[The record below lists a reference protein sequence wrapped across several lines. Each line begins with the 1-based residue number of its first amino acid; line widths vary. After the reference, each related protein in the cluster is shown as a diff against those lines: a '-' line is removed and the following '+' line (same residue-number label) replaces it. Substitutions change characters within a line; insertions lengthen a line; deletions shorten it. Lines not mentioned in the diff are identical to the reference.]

1 MSILDKIKNENDELS
16 VNITSMIDVIFML
29 LIFFMVSTQFKKSSL
44 PLELPETEDT
54 VTSQEDNAT
63 KVLAVNN
70 DSIQLAEETVSLDE
84 LEGRLSALYNSNPE
98 IAISLECDKTVPF
111 ERVVQVLAKVQNA
124 GISRIGIIHETLD
137 DEKK

>member
-1 MSILDKIKNENDELS
+1 MSILDKIKNDDEELS

-44 PLELPETEDT
+44 PIELPESEETVTEDEEN
-54 VTSQEDNAT
+54 ST

-70 DSIQLAEETVSLDE
+70 DSIELDQSPVL
-84 LEGRLSALYNSNPE
+84 LENLEQELSALYKSNPE
-98 IAISLECDKTVPF
+98 IAISLECDKSVPF

-124 GISRIGIIHETLD
+124 GILRIGIIHDTIS

>member
-1 MSILDKIKNENDELS
+1 MGILDKIKNDSDELT

-44 PLELPETEDT
+44 PLELPESEET
-54 VTSQEDNAT
+54 VTEEEDNAT

-70 DSIQLAEETVSLDE
+70 DSIELAEVPVSMDE
-84 LEGRLSALYNSNPE
+84 LEERLSELYKSNPQ

-124 GISRIGIIHETLD
+124 GISRIGIIHD
-137 DEKK
+137 MIDEEK

>member
-1 MSILDKIKNENDELS
+1 MGILDKIKSDSDELS

-44 PLELPETEDT
+44 PLELPESEET
-54 VTSQEDNAT
+54 VTEEEDNAT

-70 DSIQLAEETVSLDE
+70 DSIELAEVPVSLDE
-84 LEGRLSALYNSNPE
+84 LDEKLSELYKSNPQ
-98 IAISLECDKTVPF
+98 IAISLECDKNVPF

-124 GISRIGIIHETLD
+124 GISRIGIIHD
-137 DEKK
+137 MINDEEK

>member
-1 MSILDKIKNENDELS
+1 MSILDKIKNDGDELS

-44 PLELPETEDT
+44 PLELPESEETVTEDEEN
-54 VTSQEDNAT
+54 ST

-70 DSIQLAEETVSLDE
+70 DSIELDQSPVSLE
-84 LEGRLSALYNSNPE
+84 NLESELSALYQANPN

-111 ERVVQVLAKVQNA
+111 ERVVQILAKVQNA
-124 GISRIGIIHETLD
+124 GISRIGIIHDTIS
-137 DEKK
+137 DEEK